1 MQLIMRNIAVVLIL
15 LICDTTISKAQG
27 KHDLWIRDSIGAV
40 VRGDLAHKEL
50 ALVFAGDTIADDVS
64 KIGKVLKHYEIQ
76 GSFFLT
82 GNFYK
87 DPRKKPI
94 VETLINDGHYLGP
107 HSDSNQQYIQD
118 NDPDTVT
125 ITFDHFKR
133 DLHDN
138 FKHMASFGIKK
149 EETPFFLAPS
159 ELYNNTIVTWASELK
174 LHLINSSPGTLE
186 HLMSRSV
193 SSYKSSE
200 EIYRSII
207 EHEGKDRYGLNGS
220 ILVFDIASPTE
231 DHSQFH
237 EHLSRLILELD
248 RRGYRFVDITELLD

>member
-1 MQLIMRNIAVVLIL
+1 MRLTLRKIAAAFIMLFFGTLSVG
-15 LICDTTISKAQG
+15 AQG
-27 KHDLWIRDSIGAV
+27 KHDLWIRDSTGAV

-50 ALVFAGDTIADDVS
+50 ALVFAGDTIADDVR
-64 KIGKVLKHYEIQ
+64 KIGKVLKYYEIP

-87 DPRKKPI
+87 DPAKKPI
-94 VETLINDGHYLGP
+94 VEMLIKDGHYLGP
-107 HSDSNQQYIQD
+107 HSDTNLPYLNQD
-118 NDPDTVT
+118 NHDTVA

-138 FKHMASFGIKK
+138 FRHMASFGIKK
-149 EETPFFLAPS
+149 DVTPFFLAPA
-159 ELYNNTIVTWASELK
+159 ELYNETIVGWASELK
-174 LHLINSSPGTLE
+174 LHLINGSPGTLE
-186 HLMSRSV
+186 HLMSRSA

-207 EHEGKDRYGLNGS
+207 EYEHKDRYGLNGS
-220 ILVFDIASPTE
+220 ILVFDIASSIE